1 MVAAATRGPA
11 RSKRAVLV
19 AALTLCGLLALAMLS
34 AVARAETTAAAM
46 YRPGTVDVIKLTLPE
61 ASLKKLEAEPEAE
74 YVEGTFSLAE
84 TEGTPQSVKAFS
96 TPITVGIRL
105 KGSLGSLRSIHEKAA
120 FKIKLNYVKGQKFV
134 GLKKMTLNNMVQD
147 PSMVHETMAYELFR
161 ANRVPGSHTGFAYL
175 YVNGE
180 NFGLH
185 LNIETLDTEFLEQR
199 FGKFHEPPQ
208 HLYEGEYGADVTPEA
223 ESKLEVD
230 EGEEGDKS
238 DLEALVAAV
247 AASTPAD
254 FSEVVGPYAALQE
267 MVHQWA
273 VEKYIG
279 HWDGYAG
286 QQGGYWP
293 NNYYLYSSQAGVFQ
307 MLPWG
312 TDQTWGD
319 RLSFDGAAGVL
330 FTKCLENA
338 SCAAMYRRALR
349 ELLPTLPPLG
359 LDTLATQTATM
370 LAPWQAME
378 ASPRQPYN
386 AQQIHEGV
394 EGTRSFASGRPAEL
408 GAFLAGQPPEAS
420 ATAVAVAAQPGSIV
434 ADGTGTATVTAA
446 VTGAEG
452 EPIFGDQLGF
462 ASSDPGDLFS
472 AVSDD
477 GEGIYTATLTSST
490 SVGTPTITATDATAS
505 ISATTSLTQ
514 TPGPATS
521 VSLSLEP
528 NSLVADG
535 GSTTTAT
542 ATITDAHGNPVPG
555 QSLSFS
561 STDPGQPI
569 GPVTDLGDGTY
580 TAPIT
585 ASTTAGDA
593 TITAI
598 DGSTSPPIGASAGLL
613 QTPAPTGAQTD
624 TDTRQTP
631 AGHAGPPAAKITAKP
646 LRRSDERRPLFR
658 FGSDD
663 STASLECRLDR
674 AHFRP
679 CSSPER
685 LAKLALGS
693 HVFRVIAVDP
703 LTGRGPT
710 ASYRFV
716 VSAAARKADRRAHRR

>member
-1 MVAAATRGPA
+1 MSR
-11 RSKRAVLV
+11 RAVLMAV
-19 AALTLCGLLALAMLS
+19 LMLGGFLTLATLS
-34 AVARAETTAAAM
+34 PAAHAETTAEAM

-61 ASLKKLEAEPEAE
+61 ASVKKLEAEPEAE

-84 TEGTPQSVKAFS
+84 TEGTPQTVKAFS

-120 FKIKLNYVKGQKFV
+120 FKIKLNYVKGQKFA
-134 GLKKMTLNNMVQD
+134 GLKKITLNNMVQD

-161 ANRVPGSHTGFAYL
+161 ANRVPGSHTGFTYL

-180 NFGLH
+180 NFGMH
-185 LNIETLDTEFLEQR
+185 LNIETLDAEFLEQR

-223 ESKLEVD
+223 EGKFEVD
-230 EGEEGDKS
+230 EGEEGHRS

-247 AASTPAD
+247 AGNSPAD
-254 FSEVVGPYAALQE
+254 FSERVATYADLQE

-293 NNYYLYSSQAGVFQ
+293 NNYYLYSSDAGVFQ

-330 FTKCLENA
+330 FDKCLEDQ

-359 LDTLATQTATM
+359 LDTLATQTAM
-370 LAPWQAME
+370 LLAPWQAME
-378 ASPRQPYN
+378 ASPRQPYS

-394 EGTRSFASGRPAEL
+394 EGTRSFAAARPAEL
-408 GAFLAGQPPEAS
+408 EAFLASQPPEAA
-420 ATAVAVAAQPGSIV
+420 ATEVAVASEPGSIV
-434 ADGTGTATVTAA
+434 ADGIGTATVRAT
-446 VTGAEG
+446 VTGSEG
-452 EPIFGDQLGF
+452 EPIFGDQISF
-462 ASSDPGDLFS
+462 SSSDPGDHFS
-472 AVSDD
+472 AVTDD
-477 GEGIYTATLTSST
+477 GEGMYTASLSSST
-490 SVGTPTITATDATAS
+490 SAGTPTITATDTTAS
-505 ISATTSLTQ
+505 ISGAGSLTQ
-514 TPGPATS
+514 TPGPAAN
-521 VSLSLEP
+521 VSLSLQP
-528 NSLVADG
+528 DSLVADG
-535 GSTTTAT
+535 TSSTTAT
-542 ATITDAHGNPVPG
+542 ATLTDAHGNPVAG
-555 QSLSFS
+555 QAVSFTS
-561 STDPGQPI
+561 SDPGEQI
-569 GPVTDLGDGTY
+569 GPVADHGDGTY
-580 TAPIT
+580 TVSIT
-585 ASTTAGDA
+585 ASTTSGDPA
-593 TITAI
+593 ITAI
-598 DGSTSPPIGASAGLL
+598 DGSTSPPVESSADLR
-613 QTPAPTGAQTD
+613 QTAAPTGARTD

-646 LRRSDERRPLFR
+646 PRRSDERRPLFR

-663 STASLECRLDR
+663 SRASFESRLDG

-679 CSSPER
+679 CTSPER

-703 LTGRGPT
+703 LTGRGPV

-716 VSAAARKADRRAHRR
+716 VSAAAHKADRRAHRR